1 MTLSDFSIENL
12 KELVTGDSKLT
23 PKLTGPELVKHFG
36 NFGIRDVYS
45 WDKGGLPESM
55 SRNEYA
61 AKRMRDLNG
70 TKELKKLI
78 ESLVDSRHFISSP
91 SLELERAA
99 EAVNNVI
106 KHDGCRLESV
116 DGIYRVVGVSGP
128 DTLEVQVHFEDI
140 QQQIIEEVKKARF
153 IVWIAVAWFT
163 DPKLFELLKEKK
175 SSGVNI
181 QVIIIDD
188 EINARTALDFEN
200 HFETYR
206 VAKKGFFENIMHH
219 KFCIVDLKTVIHG
232 SYNWTVKAQYNSESI
247 SVDTSRELAEK
258 YADQFLKLKKE

>member
-1 MTLSDFSIENL
+1 MTLSDFSIESL
-12 KELVTGDSKLT
+12 KELITGDSKLT
-23 PKLTGPELVKHFG
+23 PKLTGPQLVKHFS

-45 WDKGGLPESM
+45 WDNGGLPDSM

-61 AKRMRDLNG
+61 ARRMRDLNG

-78 ESLVDSRHFISSP
+78 ESVVDSRHFISSP
-91 SLELERAA
+91 SLEFGKAVD
-99 EAVNNVI
+99 AVNNVI

-116 DGIYRVVGVSGP
+116 DGIYKVVGAPEP

-140 QQQIIEEVKKARF
+140 QQQIIEEVKKAQF

-163 DPKLFELLKEKK
+163 DPKLFKLLKEKK
-175 SSGVNI
+175 GSGINV
-181 QVIIIDD
+181 QVIIIND
-188 EINARTALDFEN
+188 EINAKAKLDFEN

-206 VAKKGFFENIMHH
+206 VDKKGFFQNIMHH

-232 SYNWTVKAQYNSESI
+232 SYNWTVKAQYNRESI
-247 SVDTSRELAEK
+247 SIDTSRELAEK
-258 YADQFLKLKKE
+258 YAAQFIELKE